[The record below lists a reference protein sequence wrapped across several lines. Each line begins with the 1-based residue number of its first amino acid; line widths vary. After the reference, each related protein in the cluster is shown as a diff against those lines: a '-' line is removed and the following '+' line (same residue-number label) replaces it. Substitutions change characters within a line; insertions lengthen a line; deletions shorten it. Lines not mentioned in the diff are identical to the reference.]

1 MSTNP
6 TLHKLQQLLP
16 QLFQPIEVSGDPYLR
31 FQLTPFI
38 PALLS
43 MERVAEAMLVPAN
56 SISPLP
62 NMPAFTIG
70 MINARDRVFCI
81 VDLAQLIGVAS
92 PLLNQQEYQV
102 IVMNLPDTNPAVNSP
117 PTTKLLGLAVSR
129 VQGISRL
136 STEQWQT
143 VGRKVP
149 EMLAPYLQGCLWEN
163 NQQIVVMNTESIL
176 TSSFLLTNPAATSNN

>member
-1 MSTNP
+1 MSSNT
-6 TLHKLQQLLP
+6 TLNKLQQLLP
-16 QLFQPIEVSGDPYLR
+16 QLFQPVEITGDPYLR
-31 FQLTPFI
+31 FQLTPFM

-43 MERVAEAMLVPAN
+43 MEQVAEAILVQAN
-56 SISPLP
+56 SIAPLP

-81 VDLAQLIGVAS
+81 FDLAQLLGIAS

-102 IVMNLPDTNPAVNSP
+102 IVMNIPGSDLATNLLPSN
-117 PTTKLLGLAVSR
+117 KLLGLAVNR

-136 STEQWQT
+136 STGQWQP

-149 EMLAPYLQGCLWEN
+149 EILTPYLKGCLWEN
-163 NQQIVVMNTESIL
+163 NQQIVVMDTESIL
-176 TSSFLLTNPAATSNN
+176 TSPFLLSNSAVII

>member
-6 TLHKLQQLLP
+6 TLYKLQQLLP
-16 QLFQPIEVSGDPYLR
+16 QLFQPVEVAGDPYLR

-43 MERVAEAMLVPAN
+43 MERVAEAVLVPAN

-62 NMPAFTIG
+62 NMPSFTMG

-102 IVMNLPDTNPAVNSP
+102 IVMNLPGSDLVTNALPSN
-117 PTTKLLGLAVSR
+117 KLLGLAVSR

-136 STEQWQT
+136 STGQWQA

-149 EMLAPYLQGCLWEN
+149 EMLAPYLQGCLWEK
-163 NQQIVVMNTESIL
+163 NQQIVVMDTESIL
-176 TSSFLLTNPAATSNN
+176 ASPFLLSNSAVASNN

>member
-16 QLFQPIEVSGDPYLR
+16 QLFQPIEIAGDPYLR
-31 FQLTPFI
+31 FQLTPFV

-81 VDLAQLIGVAS
+81 VDLAQLIGVAA

-102 IVMNLPDTNPAVNSP
+102 IVMNLPGADLATNSP
-117 PTTKLLGLAVSR
+117 PSNKLLGLAVSR

-136 STEQWQT
+136 STGQWES

-149 EMLAPYLQGCLWEN
+149 EILTPYLKGCLWEN
-163 NQQIVVMNTESIL
+163 NKQIVVMDTESIL
-176 TSSFLLTNPAATSNN
+176 ASPFLLSNSAVMSNS

>member
-6 TLHKLQQLLP
+6 TLNKLRQLLP
-16 QLFQPIEVSGDPYLR
+16 QLFEPIEITGDPYLR

-38 PALLS
+38 SALLS
-43 MERVAEAMLVPAN
+43 MERVAEAILVPAN

-81 VDLAQLIGVAS
+81 IDLAQLIGVAS

-102 IVMNLPDTNPAVNSP
+102 IVMNLSDSNLAINSP
-117 PTTKLLGLAVSR
+117 PSNKLLGLAVSR

-136 STEQWQT
+136 STGQWQS
-143 VGRKVP
+143 VGRKAP
-149 EMLAPYLQGCLWEN
+149 EILTPYLKGYLWEDN
-163 NQQIVVMNTESIL
+163 KQIVVMDTESIL
-176 TSSFLLTNPAATSNN
+176 NSPFLLSNSAVMSYN